1 MLILRRRKFVI
12 NKSLQYNLLFISLLY
27 AVLFLVII
35 GASLFIPLMVELE
48 RAEDA
53 SEKALQASK
62 LILYLHAN
70 FWPAVLLVLI
80 FIGLHSVRTT
90 HRIAGPLYRMN
101 LIFKAIKE
109 GNLPRPIQT
118 RKGDYLLPEIEE
130 VNQVLEKLRGKVTE
144 IQGAQ
149 VQLSEAISE
158 CDKVVSQCSKDEII
172 ERINNIIGKGNQL
185 AEKIRYFK
193 IES

>member
-1 MLILRRRKFVI
+1 MFILRRRKFVI
-12 NKSLQYNLLFISLLY
+12 NKSLQYHLLFISLLY
-27 AVLFLVII
+27 AVLFLVVV
-35 GASLFIPLMVELE
+35 GVSLFIPLMVELE

-53 SEKALQASK
+53 SEKALQASN

-70 FWPAVLLVLI
+70 FWPAVLLSLI
-80 FIGLHSVRTT
+80 FIGLYSIRTT

-101 LIFKAIKE
+101 LVFKAMEE
-109 GNLPRPIQT
+109 GNLPGPIQT
-118 RKGDYLLPEIEE
+118 RKDDYLLPEIEE
-130 VNQVLEKLRGKVTE
+130 INQVLEKLRGKVTE

-158 CDKVVSQCSKDEII
+158 CGKVVSQCSRDEII
-172 ERINNIIGKGNQL
+172 ERINNIMRKRNQL